1 MLSTSTLLKAQF
13 LLSGTVYDSS
23 KINLVEG
30 VKVMS
35 TGGFFSSTDSLGNYH
50 IMVGEKDSVSF
61 VFRNKPTQK
70 FPITSVTD
78 PNHFD
83 IALRVTVKG
92 KYSTLKEV
100 VVRTRNYHLDSLENR
115 MTYADVFNYKKPGL
129 SPTVSDGVA
138 GADLDELINIFRF
151 KRNKRLHKFQLI
163 LEELE
168 KEKYINYRFNKT
180 LVRRITQLDGDQLDS
195 FMVRYR
201 PPYEFVVLADE
212 INFNQYLL
220 ESSYEFKAALPK
232 QEAKKDSQ

>member
-1 MLSTSTLLKAQF
+1 
-13 LLSGTVYDSS
+13 
-23 KINLVEG
+23 
-30 VKVMS
+30 MS